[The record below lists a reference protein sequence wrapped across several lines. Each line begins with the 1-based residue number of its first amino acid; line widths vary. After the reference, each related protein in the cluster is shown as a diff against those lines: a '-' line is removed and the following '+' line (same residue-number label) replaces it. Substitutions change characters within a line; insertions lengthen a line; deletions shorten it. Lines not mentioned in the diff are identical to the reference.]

1 MFFAKG
7 FCEARGKIPQSKDEN
22 QPKNSTLVWRQH
34 GESNP
39 GNIAGSLRRKRF
51 SGVVCVCR
59 FLIAKQCVCG
69 EGGGGGGGEGGVG
82 RGESVRHRKNDNKDL
97 ESRD

>member
-7 FCEARGKIPQSKDEN
+7 FCEAGGKIPQSKDEN

-39 GNIAGSLRRKRF
+39 GHIAGSLRSKRF
-51 SGVVCVCR
+51 SGIVCVCR

-69 EGGGGGGGEGGVG
+69 EGGGGGGEGGVG
-82 RGESVRHRKNDNKDL
+82 SGESVRHRKNNNKDL

>member
-7 FCEARGKIPQSKDEN
+7 FCEARGGGGGGIPQSKDEN

-39 GNIAGSLRRKRF
+39 GHIAGSLRSKRF

-59 FLIAKQCVCG
+59 LLIAKQCVCG
-69 EGGGGGGGEGGVG
+69 EGGRGGRRGEG
-82 RGESVRHRKNDNKDL
+82 REC
-97 ESRD
+97 